1 MKNVRMNISYFRFIS
16 LNFKMPYEIATF
28 NDFFVWGIRNKVNA
42 VNLREPL
49 KQKVI
54 FIRDLIVTLDY
65 FDLNNT

>member
-16 LNFKMPYEIATF
+16 LNFKMPCEIATF

-42 VNLREPL
+42 VNLREPS